1 MKLVVM
7 GLACRRASAVGLAL
21 GGRFSSRDQA
31 DDFRESK
38 NGTGRGVTASDA
50 WLSHRRLISRKC
62 LSASVGAVCP
72 DRQLCVAIEKKA
84 PRDHGGLSHKPKSNA
99 YASRCGKSLKE
110 IRDLPSNK
118 PKPKGSAWQAAR
130 S

>member
-7 GLACRRASAVGLAL
+7 GLACRRASAVGVAL

-72 DRQLCVAIEKKA
+72 DRRGPLGRQLCVALEKCGFEEVLRA
-84 PRDHGGLSHKPKSNA
+84 RDGRA
-99 YASRCGKSLKE
+99 
-110 IRDLPSNK
+110 
-118 PKPKGSAWQAAR
+118 
-130 S
+130 